1 MRLFDNNHHNH
12 YLRFY
17 NYKYF
22 KVNCKVKKSLKNR
35 KIFIVVFQFEYP
47 PYQLFFRKISVA
59 VLTPLLN
66 SSKRSIARGDTGGR
80 EVYLN
85 ILVMNINDL
94 QEF

>member
-1 MRLFDNNHHNH
+1 MKKFLLLFFNLNTP
-12 YLRFY
+12 L
-17 NYKYF
+17 
-22 KVNCKVKKSLKNR
+22 ST
-35 KIFIVVFQFEYP
+35 
-47 PYQLFFRKISVA
+47 FFRKISVA

-66 SSKRSIARGDTGGR
+66 SSKRSIARGDTRGG